1 MVRNNRVAI
10 KQCRQA
16 GGKKKIMYK
25 IPKRTATS
33 IERNESIEGEPIE
46 MQIQRMINNGEV
58 LGEEKEMIYTKP
70 SEGVIYGTNIRA
82 DRQEKAIEMTEK
94 VAADVMRRRELKSL
108 KEKQKNEA
116 QKAEKEVQKAEKN
129 NEKTVGNTE

>member
-1 MVRNNRVAI
+1 
-10 KQCRQA
+10 
-16 GGKKKIMYK
+16 MYR
-25 IPKRTATS
+25 IPKRTQTS
-33 IERNESIEGEPIE
+33 IERNTSIEGEPIE

-70 SEGVIYGTNIRA
+70 SEGVMYGADIRG

-108 KEKQKNEA
+108 AEKQK
-116 QKAEKEVQKAEKN
+116 KEVEKAEKN
-129 NEKTVGNTE
+129 NEKTGENTE

>member
-1 MVRNNRVAI
+1 MVRNNRKAI

-16 GGKKKIMYK
+16 GGKNKKKMYK
-25 IPKRTATS
+25 IPRRTSTS

-70 SEGVIYGTNIRA
+70 SEGVIYGTDIRG
-82 DRQEKAIEMTEK
+82 DKQEKAIEMTEK
-94 VAADVMRRRELKSL
+94 VAADVMRSTEPVSL
-108 KEKQKNEA
+108 ICGVTFITSPTGTWLAVVVN
-116 QKAEKEVQKAEKN
+116 VV
-129 NEKTVGNTE
+129 TVVVWF

>member
-1 MVRNNRVAI
+1 
-10 KQCRQA
+10 
-16 GGKKKIMYK
+16 MYK

-46 MQIQRMINNGEV
+46 QQIQRMINNGEV

-70 SEGVIYGTNIRA
+70 SEGVLYGTDIRG

-108 KEKQKNEA
+108 AEKQKTEE
-116 QKAEKEVQKAEKN
+116 KKEKEKIQNEEKT
-129 NEKTVGNTE
+129 NEKTNEKTGGNTE